1 MPHHCSLG
9 SNALT
14 ATSSAAVP
22 SASGARTIRT
32 RGTRQPCES
41 GYRRQANTRMICSSE
56 APIRSPKR
64 SRRFGRSI
72 RRCLSKISPCAATI
86 SLLPACAPGP
96 TSGKCWRACS
106 MKCSR
111 TPLATP
117 GSICSPVSKALLYA
131 LVAAAGNVLG
141 ALAVTRRAVRE
152 LRVIELL
159 VAFGAGFMLSVAIVE
174 LLPAALS
181 RSGAIAPALVLA
193 GYLAVHL
200 TQHTV
205 TPHFHFGEETHA
217 VSSVAGTSALVGL
230 LLHTFFDG
238 VAIAS
243 AFLVRPELGM
253 LMFIAIFLHKLPE
266 GVTISSLML
275 AGGRSGGRA
284 VGAAALLGIATLL
297 GVVLTD
303 QVGFL
308 VQHGLALSAGVTIYV
323 AASNLVPEFQ
333 GKRGWRLPA
342 AFFSGA
348 LVFFLTKMLME
359 C

>member
-1 MPHHCSLG
+1 M
-9 SNALT
+9 
-14 ATSSAAVP
+14 SSA
-22 SASGARTIRT
+22 
-32 RGTRQPCES
+32 
-41 GYRRQANTRMICSSE
+41 
-56 APIRSPKR
+56 
-64 SRRFGRSI
+64 
-72 RRCLSKISPCAATI
+72 L
-86 SLLPACAPGP
+86 
-96 TSGKCWRACS
+96 W
-106 MKCSR
+106 
-111 TPLATP
+111 
-117 GSICSPVSKALLYA
+117 YA
-131 LVAAAGNVLG
+131 LIAAGGNLLG
-141 ALAVTRRAVRE
+141 GAPVIRHAARGLK
-152 LRVIELL
+152 VIEHF

-181 RSGAIAPALVLA
+181 RSGPAAPALVLA

-200 TQHTV
+200 TQHTL
-205 TPHFHFGEETHA
+205 TPHFHFGEETHS

-243 AFLVRPELGM
+243 AFLVRPELGVM
-253 LMFIAIFLHKLPE
+253 VFVAIFLHKLPE
-266 GVTISSLML
+266 GVTISSIML

-284 VGAAALLGIATLL
+284 VGAAALLGLATLI

-348 LVFFLTKMLME
+348 AVFFFTKLIVDALA
-359 C
+359 

>member
-1 MPHHCSLG
+1 M
-9 SNALT
+9 SN
-14 ATSSAAVP
+14 
-22 SASGARTIRT
+22 
-32 RGTRQPCES
+32 
-41 GYRRQANTRMICSSE
+41 
-56 APIRSPKR
+56 
-64 SRRFGRSI
+64 
-72 RRCLSKISPCAATI
+72 
-86 SLLPACAPGP
+86 
-96 TSGKCWRACS
+96 
-106 MKCSR
+106 
-111 TPLATP
+111 
-117 GSICSPVSKALLYA
+117 ALLYA

-141 ALAVTRRAVRE
+141 ALAVTRKAVRE

-174 LLPAALS
+174 LLPAALM
-181 RSGAIAPALVLA
+181 RSGTVAPALVLG

-205 TPHFHFGEETHA
+205 TPHFHFGEETHT
-217 VSSVAGTSALVGL
+217 VTSVAGTSALVGL

-243 AFLVRPELGM
+243 AFLVRAELGIM
-253 LMFIAIFLHKLPE
+253 VFIAIFLHKLPE

-284 VGAAALLGIATLL
+284 VAAAALLGIATLL

-303 QVGFL
+303 ELGFL

-333 GKRGWRLPA
+333 GKKGWTLPA
-342 AFFSGA
+342 AFFTGA
-348 LVFFLTKMLME
+348 AIFFATKMFLE
-359 C
+359 GVS

>member
-1 MPHHCSLG
+1 
-9 SNALT
+9 
-14 ATSSAAVP
+14 
-22 SASGARTIRT
+22 
-32 RGTRQPCES
+32 
-41 GYRRQANTRMICSSE
+41 
-56 APIRSPKR
+56 
-64 SRRFGRSI
+64 
-72 RRCLSKISPCAATI
+72 
-86 SLLPACAPGP
+86 
-96 TSGKCWRACS
+96 
-106 MKCSR
+106 
-111 TPLATP
+111 
-117 GSICSPVSKALLYA
+117 VSKALLYA

-181 RSGAIAPALVLA
+181 RSGSLAPGLVLA

-205 TPHFHFGEETHA
+205 TPHFHFGEETHT

-253 LMFIAIFLHKLPE
+253 MVFVAIFLHKLPE

-297 GVVLTD
+297 GVVLTEEL
-303 QVGFL
+303 GFL

-333 GKRGWRLPA
+333 GKKGWKLPA
-342 AFFSGA
+342 AFFAGA
-348 LVFFLTKMLME
+348 AVFLVTKVIVTSAS
-359 C
+359 